1 MKKRRMDLRS
11 FAPVIL
17 ELDMQNEDE
26 KKQQNQQDV
35 NASENPD
42 FTQEAGLKQSH
53 KDRIQD
59 SWYRCEQFGLDH
71 GSRPDFATL
80 QKGTLNDLVD
90 QHRSLLE
97 TTENEVLPYYENILS
112 NSACMIVLADR
123 QGHVLNTWG
132 QPRFGSA
139 AEHGLIGGNQ
149 WSEMGAGTNAIGTAL
164 ITGEAIQVG
173 RDEHFLRANRFMV
186 GSASPIYNTKNDLV
200 GVLDISSDAYLPQ
213 DHTFGMVK
221 LMSLSVENRLIFS
234 AFQQEHF
241 ILSFNTNV
249 VSLDSH
255 WSGILVLD
263 ENGTIVSANRRAEVV
278 LARDLALL
286 NINQIFDVEMR
297 EIKHHPSSLPMKL
310 IAMRRYQFYV
320 KVIPP
325 VQQIMRVPDFRQRAD
340 YVSPS
345 QLSGYAATIQNKNDK
360 AKHDPAEST
369 TTQIAVKKMT
379 EANNKAPSNIPD
391 NVIPLDELQHG
402 DENVERLV
410 CQAHKIM
417 EKDIPILIHGE
428 TGAGKEIFVR
438 SLHYH
443 SSRSKEMLVAVNCAA
458 IPSDLVE
465 SELFGYEKGAFTG
478 AQNKGSIGLIRRAHR
493 GTLFLD
499 EIGEMP
505 MAVQSRLLRVLQ
517 ERVVT
522 PLGSTEMYPVDI
534 KLISATNRALKTEI
548 KEGRFRQDL
557 YYRISGLNI
566 KLPALRER
574 TDRAELIQYLHNRL
588 RKEEP
593 GPALSQKMIALL
605 VKHPW
610 PGNIRQLA
618 HVLKVGMAMADEE
631 VLEEWHLPDDFFDDL
646 DAMEELPS
654 NLYIEK
660 EEPLEKLIP
669 RLLNEFKGNVSQTA
683 KTAGVSRNTVYKYAK
698 LNEDND

>member
-1 MKKRRMDLRS
+1 MH
-11 FAPVIL
+11 
-17 ELDMQNEDE
+17 EEQ
-26 KKQQNQQDV
+26 KQKNTTTT
-35 NASENPD
+35 ENTATESTALLPESGVWQ
-42 FTQEAGLKQSH
+42 TH
-53 KDRIQD
+53 KERIQA

-71 GSRPDFATL
+71 TSQPDFAAL
-80 QKGTLNDLVD
+80 PKGTLNDLVD

-149 WSEMGAGTNAIGTAL
+149 WTEMGVGTNAIGTAL

-286 NINQIFDVEMR
+286 NINQIFDIEMR
-297 EIKHHPSSLPMKL
+297 EIKHHPVSLPMKL
-310 IAMRRYQFYV
+310 IAMGRYQFYV

-325 VQQIMRVPDFRQRAD
+325 VQQIMRVPDFRQRTE
-340 YVSPS
+340 YVSPKS
-345 QLSGYAATIQNKNDK
+345 TKPLATKEVETDLQKNV
-360 AKHDPAEST
+360 ST
-369 TTQIAVKKMT
+369 DL
-379 EANNKAPSNIPD
+379 PD
-391 NVIPLDELQHG
+391 NVIPLAELQHG
-402 DENVERLV
+402 DERVERLV
-410 CQAHKIM
+410 RQAHKIM

-443 SSRSKEMLVAVNCAA
+443 SSRAKEMLVAVNCAA
-458 IPSDLVE
+458 IPAELVE

-478 AQNKGSIGLIRRAHR
+478 AQNRGSIGLIRRAHR

-522 PLGSTEMYPVDI
+522 PLGSTETYPVDI
-534 KLISATNRALKTEI
+534 KLVSATNRTLKDEV
-548 KEGRFRQDL
+548 KAGRFRQDL

-566 KLPALRER
+566 ELPALRER
-574 TDRAELIQYLHNRL
+574 SDKARLIQYLHNRL

-593 GPALSQKMIALL
+593 GPALSPAMIDLL
-605 VKHPW
+605 VTHPW
-610 PGNIRQLA
+610 PGNMRQLA

-646 DAMEELPS
+646 DESGLGKTNDKVENQQTATS
-654 NLYIEK
+654 NTAQ
-660 EEPLEKLIP
+660 EEPLETLIP
-669 RLLNEFKGNVSQTA
+669 RLLSEFKGNVTQTA
-683 KTAGVSRNTVYKYAK
+683 KSAGVSRNTVYKYGK
-698 LNEDND
+698 LKDNGDNE

>member
-1 MKKRRMDLRS
+1 MHTLGVLPD
-11 FAPVIL
+11 VL
-17 ELDMQNEDE
+17 ELEMQDE
-26 KKQQNQQDV
+26 EKQKQQKNVGSTAETDA
-35 NASENPD
+35 ASETNLVQ
-42 FTQEAGLKQSH
+42 TH
-53 KDRIQD
+53 KERIQA

-71 GSRPDFATL
+71 SSRPDFATL
-80 QKGTLNDLVD
+80 PKGTLSDLID

-139 AEHGLIGGNQ
+139 AQHGLVGGNQ
-149 WSEMGAGTNAIGTAL
+149 WTEMGVGTNAIGTAL

-278 LARDLALL
+278 LAQDLGLL
-286 NINQIFDVEMR
+286 NINQIFDIEMR
-297 EIKHHPSSLPMKL
+297 EIKHHPYSLPMKL
-310 IAMRRYQFYV
+310 IAMGRYQFYV

-325 VQQIMRVPDFRQRAD
+325 VQQIMRIPDFRQRAD
-340 YVSPS
+340 YVAPT
-345 QLSGYAATIQNKNDK
+345 QPEALVMNEKNPLVEK
-360 AKHDPAEST
+360 
-369 TTQIAVKKMT
+369 VKKP
-379 EANNKAPSNIPD
+379 EILSSKAIPD
-391 NVIPLDELQHG
+391 NVIPLAELQHG
-402 DENVERLV
+402 DDHVERLV
-410 CQAHKIM
+410 RQAHKIM

-443 SSRSKEMLVAVNCAA
+443 SSRAKEMLVAVNCAA
-458 IPSDLVE
+458 IPAELVE

-478 AQNKGSIGLIRRAHR
+478 AQNRGSIGLIRRAHH

-522 PLGSTEMYPVDI
+522 PLGSTEAFPVDI
-534 KLISATNRALKTEI
+534 KLISATNRILKEEV

-566 KLPALRER
+566 ELPALRER
-574 TDRAELIQYLHNRL
+574 TDKAELIKYLHERL

-593 GPALSQKMIALL
+593 GPALSQAMLDLL
-605 VKHPW
+605 VTHPW
-610 PGNIRQLA
+610 PGNMRQLV

-631 VLEEWHLPDDFFDDL
+631 VLEDWHLPDDFFDDL
-646 DAMEELPS
+646 DAMTSS
-654 NLYIEK
+654 NDSVQQSPTSEQN
-660 EEPLEKLIP
+660 EPLEELIP
-669 RLLNEFKGNVSQTA
+669 RLLNQFKGNVSQTA
-683 KTAGVSRNTVYKYAK
+683 KTAGVSRNTVYKYSK
-698 LNEDND
+698 PKENDN

>member
-1 MKKRRMDLRS
+1 MLDQEQEEQSMMKSTD
-11 FAPVIL
+11 
-17 ELDMQNEDE
+17 
-26 KKQQNQQDV
+26 QDH
-35 NASENPD
+35 AAIS
-42 FTQEAGLKQSH
+42 TH
-53 KDRIQD
+53 KEQIQA

-71 GSRPDFATL
+71 SSQPDFASL
-80 QKGTLNDLVD
+80 PKGELNDVLD
-90 QHRSLLE
+90 QHKSLLE

-132 QPRFGSA
+132 QPRFGR
-139 AEHGLIGGNQ
+139 AEDHGLVGGNQ
-149 WSEMGAGTNAIGTAL
+149 WSEMGVGTNAIGTAL
-164 ITGEAIQVG
+164 ITGQAIQVG

-249 VSLDSH
+249 TSLDSH

-286 NINQIFDVEMR
+286 NINQVFDIQMR
-297 EIKHHPSSLPMKL
+297 EIKHHPASLPLKL
-310 IAMRRYQFYV
+310 IALGRYQFYV

-325 VQQIMRVPDFRQRAD
+325 VQQIMRVPDFRKGSN
-340 YVSPS
+340 YVAPKNEIDNKKQHVNSES
-345 QLSGYAATIQNKNDK
+345 SLSDAPFN
-360 AKHDPAEST
+360 
-369 TTQIAVKKMT
+369 
-379 EANNKAPSNIPD
+379 EAQSALPD
-391 NVIPLDELQHG
+391 NVIPLHELQHG
-402 DENVERLV
+402 DSHVERLV
-410 CQAHKIM
+410 KQAHKIM

-443 SSRSKEMLVAVNCAA
+443 SSRCREMLVAVNCAA
-458 IPSDLVE
+458 IPADLVE

-478 AQNKGSIGLIRRAHR
+478 AQTKGSIGLIRRAHR

-505 MAVQSRLLRVLQ
+505 IAVQSRLLRVLQ

-522 PLGSTEMYPVDI
+522 PLGSTEVYPVDI
-534 KLISATNRALKTEI
+534 KLVSATNRKLKDEVQA
-548 KEGRFRQDL
+548 GRFRQDL

-566 KLPALRER
+566 ELPSLRQRQDKAALIR
-574 TDRAELIQYLHNRL
+574 YLHNRL
-588 RKEEP
+588 RREEP
-593 GPALSQKMIALL
+593 GPELTTAMLTLL
-605 VKHPW
+605 EQHPW
-610 PGNIRQLA
+610 PGNMRQLA
-618 HVLKVGMAMADEE
+618 HTLKVGMAMADGDE
-631 VLEEWHLPDDFFDDL
+631 LEEWHLPDDFFDDL
-646 DAMEELPS
+646 AMPIVPAQEMQEQQQD
-654 NLYIEK
+654 
-660 EEPLEKLIP
+660 EPLERLIP
-669 RLLNEFKGNVSQTA
+669 RLLSENKGNVSQTA
-683 KTAGVSRNTVYKYAK
+683 KLAGVSRNTVYKYAK
-698 LNEDND
+698 LKDE

>member
-1 MKKRRMDLRS
+1 
-11 FAPVIL
+11 
-17 ELDMQNEDE
+17 MQDE
-26 KKQQNQQDV
+26 EEQKQQNTAGTSAEIGP
-35 NASENPD
+35 ASEANLAQ
-42 FTQEAGLKQSH
+42 TH
-53 KDRIQD
+53 KERIQA

-71 GSRPDFATL
+71 SSRPDFATL
-80 QKGTLNDLVD
+80 PKGTLSDLID

-139 AEHGLIGGNQ
+139 SQHGLVGGNQ
-149 WSEMGAGTNAIGTAL
+149 WTEMGVGTNAIGTAL

-221 LMSLSVENRLIFS
+221 LMSLSVENRLIFA

-278 LARDLALL
+278 LAQDLALL
-286 NINQIFDVEMR
+286 NINQIFDIEMR
-297 EIKHHPSSLPMKL
+297 EIKHHPYSLPMKL
-310 IAMRRYQFYV
+310 IAMGRYQFYV

-325 VQQIMRVPDFRQRAD
+325 VQQIMRIPDFRQRAD
-340 YVSPS
+340 YVAPP
-345 QLSGYAATIQNKNDK
+345 QPEAIVMNEKNPPFGK
-360 AKHDPAEST
+360 
-369 TTQIAVKKMT
+369 VKKQEIPLST
-379 EANNKAPSNIPD
+379 AIPD
-391 NVIPLDELQHG
+391 NVIPMAELQHG
-402 DENVERLV
+402 DDRVERLV
-410 CQAHKIM
+410 RQAHKIM

-443 SSRSKEMLVAVNCAA
+443 SSRAKEMLVAVNCAA
-458 IPSDLVE
+458 IPAELVE

-478 AQNKGSIGLIRRAHR
+478 AQNRGSIGLIRRAHH

-522 PLGSTEMYPVDI
+522 PLGSTEAFPVDI
-534 KLISATNRALKTEI
+534 KLISATNRILKEEV

-566 KLPALRER
+566 ELPALRER
-574 TDRAELIQYLHNRL
+574 TDKAELIKYLHERL

-593 GPALSQKMIALL
+593 GPALSQPMLDLL
-605 VKHPW
+605 VTHPW
-610 PGNIRQLA
+610 PGNMRQLV

-646 DAMEELPS
+646 DAMVPTDDSVQLSSTSEQD
-654 NLYIEK
+654 
-660 EEPLEKLIP
+660 EPLEKLIP

-698 LNEDND
+698 LNEEN

>member
-1 MKKRRMDLRS
+1 
-11 FAPVIL
+11 
-17 ELDMQNEDE
+17 MQDE
-26 KKQQNQQDV
+26 KEKQQDV
-35 NASENPD
+35 
-42 FTQEAGLKQSH
+42 KQNH

-71 GSRPDFATL
+71 ASRPDFATL
-80 QKGTLNDLVD
+80 QKGILNDLVD

-139 AEHGLIGGNQ
+139 EEHGLIGGNQ

-263 ENGTIVSANRRAEVV
+263 ENGIIVSANRRAEVV

-286 NINQIFDVEMR
+286 NINQVFDIEMR

-310 IAMRRYQFYV
+310 LAMGRYQFYV

-345 QLSGYAATIQNKNDK
+345 QLETHVENIVTVADK
-360 AKHDPAEST
+360 VSNSVEKST
-369 TTQIAVKKMT
+369 SSIKT
-379 EANNKAPSNIPD
+379 PSPVVPD
-391 NVIPLDELQHG
+391 NVIPLAELQHG
-402 DENVERLV
+402 DESVERLV
-410 CQAHKIM
+410 RQAHKIM

-458 IPSDLVE
+458 IPAELVE

-522 PLGSTEMYPVDI
+522 PLGSTEVYPVDI
-534 KLISATNRALKTEI
+534 KLISATNRTLKTEI

-566 KLPALRER
+566 ELPALRER
-574 TDRAELIQYLHNRL
+574 KDKAELIKYLHNRL

-593 GPALSQKMIALL
+593 GPDLSEDMVDLL
-605 VKHPW
+605 AKHPW
-610 PGNIRQLA
+610 PGNMRQLA

-631 VLEEWHLPDDFFDDL
+631 ILEDWHLPDDFFEDL
-646 DAMEELPS
+646 DVIHHSDEMQIHQVDNS
-654 NLYIEK
+654 
-660 EEPLEKLIP
+660 EEPIEKLIP
-669 RLLNEFKGNVSQTA
+669 RLLIEYKGNVSKTA
-683 KTAGVSRNTVYKYAK
+683 KKAGVSRNTVYKYAK
-698 LNEDND
+698 

>member
-1 MKKRRMDLRS
+1 
-11 FAPVIL
+11 
-17 ELDMQNEDE
+17 MQDE
-26 KKQQNQQDV
+26 EEQKQQQSAAVSAVIDSG
-35 NASENPD
+35 SETNL
-42 FTQEAGLKQSH
+42 TQTH
-53 KDRIQD
+53 KERIQA

-71 GSRPDFATL
+71 SSRPDFATL
-80 QKGTLNDLVD
+80 PKGSLTDLID

-139 AEHGLIGGNQ
+139 AQHGLVGGNQ
-149 WSEMGAGTNAIGTAL
+149 WTEMGVGTNAIGTAL

-278 LARDLALL
+278 LAQDLALL
-286 NINQIFDVEMR
+286 NINQIFDIEMR
-297 EIKHHPSSLPMKL
+297 EIKHHPFSLPMKL
-310 IAMRRYQFYV
+310 IAMGRYQFYV

-325 VQQIMRVPDFRQRAD
+325 VQQIMRIPDFRQRAD
-340 YVSPS
+340 YVAPS
-345 QLSGYAATIQNKNDK
+345 QPEAIVMNEKNPPVEK
-360 AKHDPAEST
+360 
-369 TTQIAVKKMT
+369 VKKP
-379 EANNKAPSNIPD
+379 EELSFKAIPD
-391 NVIPLDELQHG
+391 NVIPLAELQHG
-402 DENVERLV
+402 DDRVERLV
-410 CQAHKIM
+410 RQAHKIM

-443 SSRSKEMLVAVNCAA
+443 SSRAKEMLVAVNCAA
-458 IPSDLVE
+458 IPAELVE

-478 AQNKGSIGLIRRAHR
+478 AQNRGSIGLIRRAHH

-522 PLGSTEMYPVDI
+522 PLGSTEAFPVDI
-534 KLISATNRALKTEI
+534 KLISATNRILKEEV

-566 KLPALRER
+566 ELPALRER
-574 TDRAELIQYLHNRL
+574 TDKAALIKYLHERL

-593 GPALSQKMIALL
+593 GPALSQAMLDLL
-605 VKHPW
+605 VTHPW
-610 PGNIRQLA
+610 PGNMRQLA

-631 VLEEWHLPDDFFDDL
+631 ELEEWHLPDDFFDDL
-646 DAMEELPS
+646 DAMGQVDDSTSSKTGSEQD
-654 NLYIEK
+654 
-660 EEPLEKLIP
+660 EPLEDLIP
-669 RLLNEFKGNVSQTA
+669 RLLNECKGKVSQTA

-698 LNEDND
+698 PKESDA

>member
-1 MKKRRMDLRS
+1 
-11 FAPVIL
+11 
-17 ELDMQNEDE
+17 MQDEDE
-26 KKQQNQQDV
+26 KQQNQHNV
-35 NASENPD
+35 NALENSNS
-42 FTQEAGLKQSH
+42 TQEPSLKQSH

-80 QKGTLNDLVD
+80 PKGTLSDLVD

-139 AEHGLIGGNQ
+139 EEHGLIGGNQ

-286 NINQIFDVEMR
+286 NINQIFDIEMR
-297 EIKHHPSSLPMKL
+297 EIKHHPFSLPMKL
-310 IAMRRYQFYV
+310 IAMGRYQFYV

-340 YVSPS
+340 YVSPAKLNAHVAGN
-345 QLSGYAATIQNKNDK
+345 QIKNDQM
-360 AKHDPAEST
+360 EN
-369 TTQIAVKKMT
+369 TQTVEKMT
-379 EANNKAPSNIPD
+379 EVDNQISSNIPD
-391 NVIPLDELQHG
+391 NVIPLTELQHG

-410 CQAHKIM
+410 KQAHKIM

-522 PLGSTEMYPVDI
+522 PLGSTEVYPVDI

-548 KEGRFRQDL
+548 REGRFRQDL

-574 TDRAELIQYLHNRL
+574 TDKAGLIQYLHNRL

-593 GPALSQKMIALL
+593 GPPLSEEMIDLL
-605 VKHPW
+605 VEHPW

-631 VLEEWHLPDDFFDDL
+631 ILEEWHLPDDFFDDL
-646 DAMEELPS
+646 EAMENMPL
-654 NLYIEK
+654 NLNVEK

-698 LNEDND
+698 MKEERD

>member
-1 MKKRRMDLRS
+1 MSVDKNKNENKQEHK
-11 FAPVIL
+11 
-17 ELDMQNEDE
+17 EL
-26 KKQQNQQDV
+26 
-35 NASENPD
+35 
-42 FTQEAGLKQSH
+42 
-53 KDRIQD
+53 IQA
-59 SWYRCEQFGLDH
+59 SWYRCEQFGLEH
-71 GSRPDFATL
+71 GSRPDFSSLA
-80 QKGTLNDLVD
+80 KGPLNDLVD

-112 NSACMIVLADR
+112 NSSCMIVLADR

-139 AEHGLIGGNQ
+139 AEHGLVGGNQ
-149 WSEMGAGTNAIGTAL
+149 WTEMAAGTNAIGTAL

-186 GSASPIYNTKNDLV
+186 GSASPIYNTQNDLV

-213 DHTFGMVK
+213 DHTLGMVK

-286 NINQIFDVEMR
+286 NINQVFDVEMR
-297 EIKHHPSSLPMKL
+297 EIKHHPNRLPMKL
-310 IAMRRYQFYV
+310 LAMGRYQFYV

-325 VQQIMRVPDFRQRAD
+325 VQQIMKVPDFRQRG
-340 YVSPS
+340 
-345 QLSGYAATIQNKNDK
+345 GYIAPQQ
-360 AKHDPAEST
+360 E
-369 TTQIAVKKMT
+369 AVK
-379 EANNKAPSNIPD
+379 PSHKQEIQGMEESRIPD
-391 NVIPLDELQHG
+391 NVIPLAELQHG
-402 DENVERLV
+402 DERVERLV
-410 CQAHKIM
+410 KQAHKIM

-443 SSRSKEMLVAVNCAA
+443 SSRRQEMLVAVNCAA
-458 IPSDLVE
+458 IPAELVE

-478 AQNKGSIGLIRRAHR
+478 AQTKGSIGLIRRAHR

-522 PLGSTEMYPVDI
+522 PLGSTEVYPVDI
-534 KLISATNRALKTEI
+534 KLISATNRALKDEV
-548 KEGRFRQDL
+548 KAGRFRQDL

-566 KLPALRER
+566 ELPALR
-574 TDRAELIQYLHNRL
+574 DRQDKAKLIQYLHNRL
-588 RKEEP
+588 RLEEA
-593 GPALSQKMIALL
+593 GPELSASMLALL
-605 VKHPW
+605 VQHPW
-610 PGNIRQLA
+610 PGNMRQLA
-618 HVLKVGMAMADEE
+618 HVLKVGLAMADGEE
-631 VLEEWHLPDDFFDDL
+631 LEDWHLPDDFFEDL
-646 DAMEELPS
+646 ASSPTSSSHPEQVA
-654 NLYIEK
+654 K
-660 EEPLEKLIP
+660 VTEPLESLIP
-669 RLLNEFKGNVSQTA
+669 RLLEEYNGNISQTA
-683 KTAGVSRNTVYKYAK
+683 KSAGVSRNTVYKYAK
-698 LNEDND
+698 

>member
-1 MKKRRMDLRS
+1 MPTKNNQFEDTKMSD
-11 FAPVIL
+11 
-17 ELDMQNEDE
+17 EKNKNED
-26 KKQQNQQDV
+26 KQ
-35 NASENPD
+35 E
-42 FTQEAGLKQSH
+42 H
-53 KDRIQD
+53 KELIQA
-59 SWYRCEQFGLDH
+59 SWYRCEQFGLEH
-71 GSRPDFATL
+71 GSRPDFSSLA
-80 QKGTLNDLVD
+80 KGPLNDLVD

-112 NSACMIVLADR
+112 NSSCMIVLADR

-139 AEHGLIGGNQ
+139 AEHGLVGGNQ
-149 WSEMGAGTNAIGTAL
+149 WTEMAAGTNAIGTAL

-186 GSASPIYNTKNDLV
+186 GSASPIYNTQNDLV

-213 DHTFGMVK
+213 DHTLGMVK

-297 EIKHHPSSLPMKL
+297 EIKHHPSRLPMKL
-310 IAMRRYQFYV
+310 LAMGRYQFYV

-325 VQQIMRVPDFRQRAD
+325 VQQIMKVPDFRQRG
-340 YVSPS
+340 
-345 QLSGYAATIQNKNDK
+345 GYIAPQQETIKAAQKQENQGI
-360 AKHDPAEST
+360 EMSR
-369 TTQIAVKKMT
+369 
-379 EANNKAPSNIPD
+379 IPD
-391 NVIPLDELQHG
+391 NVIPLTELQHG
-402 DENVERLV
+402 DEHVERIV
-410 CQAHKIM
+410 KQAHKIM

-443 SSRSKEMLVAVNCAA
+443 SSRRQEMLVAVNCAA
-458 IPSDLVE
+458 IPAELVE

-478 AQNKGSIGLIRRAHR
+478 AQTKGSIGLIRRAHR

-522 PLGSTEMYPVDI
+522 PLGSTEVYPVDI
-534 KLISATNRALKTEI
+534 KLISATNRALKNEV
-548 KEGRFRQDL
+548 KAGNFRQDL

-566 KLPALRER
+566 ELPALR
-574 TDRAELIQYLHNRL
+574 DRQDKARLIQYLHNRL
-588 RKEEP
+588 RLEEV
-593 GPALSQKMIALL
+593 GPELSQTMLGLL
-605 VKHPW
+605 VQHPW
-610 PGNIRQLA
+610 PGNMRQLA
-618 HVLKVGMAMADEE
+618 HVLKVGLAMADGEE
-631 VLEEWHLPDDFFDDL
+631 LEDWHLPDDFFEDL
-646 DAMEELPS
+646 ASPTNEP
-654 NLYIEK
+654 EK
-660 EEPLEKLIP
+660 LEQPAKVVEPLECLIP
-669 RLLNEFKGNVSQTA
+669 RLLEEFNGNVTQTA
-683 KTAGVSRNTVYKYAK
+683 KEAGVSRNTVYKYSK
-698 LNEDND
+698 

>member
-1 MKKRRMDLRS
+1 MDNK
-11 FAPVIL
+11 
-17 ELDMQNEDE
+17 EQQ
-26 KKQQNQQDV
+26 KQQSKSALDNKVVKPLDEQ
-35 NASENPD
+35 
-42 FTQEAGLKQSH
+42 KQSH
-53 KDRIQD
+53 KERIQD

-71 GSRPDFATL
+71 NSRPDFATL
-80 QKGTLNDLVD
+80 PKGSLNDLMD

-132 QPRFGSA
+132 QPRFGRA
-139 AEHGLIGGNQ
+139 ADHGLIGGNQ
-149 WSEMGAGTNAIGTAL
+149 WTEMGVGTNAIGTAL
-164 ITGEAIQVG
+164 TTGEAIQVG
-173 RDEHFLRANRFMV
+173 RDEHYLRANRFMV

-234 AFQQEHF
+234 AFQQDHF

-263 ENGTIVSANRRAEVV
+263 ESGTVVSANRRAEVV

-286 NINQIFDVEMR
+286 NINQVFDIEMR
-297 EIKHHPSSLPMKL
+297 EIRHHPPSMPIKL
-310 IAMRRYQFYV
+310 RALGRYQFYV

-325 VQQIMRVPDFRQRAD
+325 LQQIMRVPDFRQRAD
-340 YVSPS
+340 YVP
-345 QLSGYAATIQNKNDK
+345 
-360 AKHDPAEST
+360 
-369 TTQIAVKKMT
+369 
-379 EANNKAPSNIPD
+379 PSNSLKENTKISEKVNKTIPD

-402 DENVERLV
+402 DEQVERLV
-410 CQAHKIM
+410 RQAHKIM

-443 SSRSKEMLVAVNCAA
+443 SSRASNMLVAVNCAA
-458 IPSDLVE
+458 IPSELVE

-478 AQNKGSIGLIRRAHR
+478 AQNKGSIGLIRRAHL

-522 PLGSTEMYPVDI
+522 PLGSTETYPVDI
-534 KLISATNRALKTEI
+534 KLVSATNRALK
-548 KEGRFRQDL
+548 KEVDAGRFRQDL

-566 KLPALRER
+566 ELPPLRQR
-574 TDRAELIQYLHNRL
+574 KDKAKLIQYLHQRL
-588 RKEEP
+588 RQEEP
-593 GPALSQKMIALL
+593 GPELSKAMLALL
-605 VKHPW
+605 VQHPW
-610 PGNIRQLA
+610 PGNMRQLA

-631 VLEEWHLPDDFFDDL
+631 VLEEWHLPDDFFEDL
-646 DAMEELPS
+646 HHKRSADTALENPADGT
-654 NLYIEK
+654 N
-660 EEPLEKLIP
+660 EPLEDLIP
-669 RLLNEFKGNVSQTA
+669 RLLNEYKGNVSQTA
-683 KTAGVSRNTVYKYAK
+683 KVAGVSRNTVYKYGK
-698 LNEDND
+698 LK

>member
-1 MKKRRMDLRS
+1 MSTDSSLSKEK
-11 FAPVIL
+11 AKETAHK
-17 ELDMQNEDE
+17 ELI
-26 KKQQNQQDV
+26 
-35 NASENPD
+35 
-42 FTQEAGLKQSH
+42 QE
-53 KDRIQD
+53 
-59 SWYRCEQFGLDH
+59 SWYRCEKFGLDH
-71 GSRPDFATL
+71 SSQPDFAAL
-80 QKGTLNDLVD
+80 PKGILNDLVD

-112 NSACMIVLADR
+112 NSSCMIVLADR

-132 QPRFGSA
+132 QPRFGTA
-139 AEHGLIGGNQ
+139 AKHGLVGGNQ
-149 WSEMGAGTNAIGTAL
+149 WTEMGVGTNAIGTAL

-186 GSASPIYNTKNDLV
+186 GSASPIYNSNNDLV

-234 AFQQEHF
+234 AFQKDHF

-286 NINQIFDVEMR
+286 NVNQLFDCEMR
-297 EIKHHPSSLPMKL
+297 DIKHHPLNLPMKL
-310 IAMRRYQFYV
+310 LAMGRYQFYV

-325 VQQIMRVPDFRQRAD
+325 ALQIMKIPDFRNRKD
-340 YVSPS
+340 YISP
-345 QLSGYAATIQNKNDK
+345 LQNKSNDK
-360 AKHDPAEST
+360 SNAAPNIKP
-369 TTQIAVKKMT
+369 KM
-379 EANNKAPSNIPD
+379 IPD
-391 NVIPLDELQHG
+391 NVIALDELQHG
-402 DENVERLV
+402 DERVERLV
-410 CQAHKIM
+410 KQAHKIM

-443 SSRSKEMLVAVNCAA
+443 SSRAAEMLVAVNCAA
-458 IPSDLVE
+458 IPSELVE

-517 ERVVT
+517 ERIVT
-522 PLGSTEMYPVDI
+522 PLGSTEVYPVDI
-534 KLISATNRALKTEI
+534 KLISATNRALKTEV

-566 KLPALRER
+566 ELPALRER
-574 TDRAELIQYLHNRL
+574 SDKVELIQYLHNRL
-588 RKEEP
+588 RQEEP
-593 GPALSQKMIALL
+593 GPALSKEMLALL
-605 VKHPW
+605 AKHPW
-610 PGNIRQLA
+610 PGNMRQLV
-618 HVLKVGMAMADEE
+618 HVLKVGMAMADND
-631 VLEEWHLPDDFFDDL
+631 VLEDWHLPDDFFDDM
-646 DAMEELPS
+646 DNHEETQPDK
-654 NLYIEK
+654 IE
-660 EEPLEKLIP
+660 ESLERLIP
-669 RLLNEFKGNVSQTA
+669 RLLHEYKGNISQTA
-683 KTAGVSRNTVYKYAK
+683 KMAGVSRNTVYKYAK
-698 LNEDND
+698 SKEELE

>member
-1 MKKRRMDLRS
+1 MLIMYVYSPSD
-11 FAPVIL
+11 L
-17 ELDMQNEDE
+17 ELDMQDE
-26 KKQQNQQDV
+26 KEKQQDV
-35 NASENPD
+35 
-42 FTQEAGLKQSH
+42 KQNH

-71 GSRPDFATL
+71 ASRPDFATL
-80 QKGTLNDLVD
+80 QKGILNDLVD

-139 AEHGLIGGNQ
+139 EEHGLVGGNQ

-263 ENGTIVSANRRAEVV
+263 ENGIIVSANRRAEVV

-286 NINQIFDVEMR
+286 NINQIFDIEMR

-310 IAMRRYQFYV
+310 LAMGRYQFYV

-345 QLSGYAATIQNKNDK
+345 QLEAHVENIVNVADK
-360 AKHDPAEST
+360 VSNSVEKST
-369 TTQIAVKKMT
+369 SSTKT
-379 EANNKAPSNIPD
+379 PSPVVPD
-391 NVIPLDELQHG
+391 NVIPLAELQHG
-402 DENVERLV
+402 DESVGRLV
-410 CQAHKIM
+410 RQAHKIM

-458 IPSDLVE
+458 IPAELVE

-522 PLGSTEMYPVDI
+522 PLGSTEVYPVDI
-534 KLISATNRALKTEI
+534 KLISATNRTLKTEI

-566 KLPALRER
+566 ELPALRER
-574 TDRAELIQYLHNRL
+574 KDKAELIKYLHNRL

-593 GPALSQKMIALL
+593 GPDLSEDMVDLL
-605 VKHPW
+605 AKHPW
-610 PGNIRQLA
+610 PGNMRQLA
-618 HVLKVGMAMADEE
+618 HVLKVGLAMADEE
-631 VLEEWHLPDDFFDDL
+631 VLEDWHLPDDFFEDL
-646 DAMEELPS
+646 GVIHYSDEMEIHQVNNS
-654 NLYIEK
+654 
-660 EEPLEKLIP
+660 EESIEKLIP
-669 RLLNEFKGNVSQTA
+669 RLLIEYKGNVSKTA
-683 KTAGVSRNTVYKYAK
+683 KKAGVSRNTVYKYAK
-698 LNEDND
+698 QIR